1 MLDGQTHLVKQG
13 WRGAGH
19 PLKAG
24 GRSRPIVIAQKK
36 TLGGIGKDRD
46 ESFAF
51 WDHLYDVAA
60 KTIKLK
66 LPGDESPADSD
77 QETGNS
83 AIVRIS
89 LLTFLPNPYPSMQ
102 QVRRT
107 QTGILSNRRPTNLPT
122 PSSSKSPSPPPSSG
136 SIISLAKKE
145 AARRVLYSRFLRGPV
160 ITQETLE
167 SSSTTQT
174 QASTTIPPSTS
185 ASVPPISLTSTKA
198 TSTKVTS
205 PPDTQIP
212 NDDKNL
218 KKAEKAA
225 RRLAREE
232 RRKAKAARREAREE
246 RRKAKLIRD
255 EARAAKEKRKI
266 ERAAKRAAKLARKQ
280 GKEHHKTQVQENTDG
295 PEVPTLVE
303 VDINEEREKSKKE
316 KKRKRDK
323 E

>member
-83 AIVRIS
+83 TI
-89 LLTFLPNPYPSMQ
+89 

-185 ASVPPISLTSTKA
+185 ASVPPIPLTSTKA

-232 RRKAKAARREAREE
+232 RRRAKAARREAREE

-266 ERAAKRAAKLARKQ
+266 ERAAKRTAKLARKQ